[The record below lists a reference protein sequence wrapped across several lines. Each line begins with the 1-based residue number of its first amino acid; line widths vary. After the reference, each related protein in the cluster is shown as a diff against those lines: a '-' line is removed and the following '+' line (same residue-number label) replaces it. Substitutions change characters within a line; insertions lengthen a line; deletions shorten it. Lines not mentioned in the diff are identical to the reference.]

1 MGRLRMK
8 SGWLLSSLSLLALTA
23 SAGAQDLYGGRL
35 GSRLGEEVFY
45 SNSGVPIYT
54 DALDPSIH
62 RWYVPPSMFAETGRT
77 QWQSTNFARPEDRY
91 RRYTSQNLE
100 GDYFYDVYG
109 NLATRGWLVYD
120 WRQSQPQISESSV
133 ISQVAGRYDSWFNRL
148 VISTDRKGDY
158 AVSILVGEEIAALLT
173 PMTFRK
179 AGFNGVVTS
188 LQAGPY
194 RATGVFSRISDPV
207 LGTGQS
213 STQNMTNLMAG
224 RLEVD
229 VTDALTFGFNM
240 VNSHN
245 NNGALDTG
253 EGNPLKGYLTPE
265 QLSAGVKTLVVR
277 LTDDSPEDG
286 EGGAVLISDDVE
298 ISTTLMREV
307 VVGDTV
313 VRVPRDT
320 VITGS
325 SIGFASIAGL
335 QFLTGE
341 VGSGEGRLVEGF
353 RTADGADAI
362 ILNYLLDVP
371 ATVTDP
377 VRREQLEAFT
387 LRSLFQTQLGLNSV
401 DASDALAAVKN
412 LRVRMILA
420 NDYRVEV
427 TTDRQADKF
436 GVPQFRPVT
445 RASGNIKNRLNQREV
460 VFDYGL
466 PTANTLLGVSAELRD
481 FHGIDLYGEI
491 NVNTQF
497 RKYPGIQDSKHRAIS
512 GIRGDENSVGWMLN
526 LSWKGEGPLSLFAE
540 GFGMDDAYTTSILP
554 IDRSGNPDY
563 SPEATNLLYE
573 YVDDNDD
580 NDRQPDQLRVGEGSY
595 VPRRGFAENAIAS
608 RGVAD
613 PDVFPGYDENLDF
626 ISDFN
631 QNSTPER
638 PNFFPDYDEPF
649 LRYSSD
655 RPEFLF
661 GIDLNNNSWV
671 ERFENDD
678 DPDYPYK
685 KDHFGYN
692 VHGKFELSP
701 EGKLTLGQLREEMGK
716 TRRKNHTSY
725 GMFTY
730 DTDLSGLG
738 RLRVFDMLKKAED
751 TIPDNLVQWVMQ
763 SGQLGQAAGTTGQ
776 LERII
781 DPLAADDTWIN
792 TFYTDW
798 QYKSRSNW
806 KTLHRLKWETWRQR
820 DADIVVTLDDAG
832 DTLSVFD
839 PLGSEG
845 RLGRENSGFIGII
858 NKAEYAYDWRILRI
872 SPRIKSEFLK
882 QEPFTL
888 TQDKERSW
896 DLLAFLLVDF
906 PLFKQSRIKAGLEQ
920 RFFYKLRGDEDDLAD
935 GARSGDFRGSAA
947 AIQLTNISDY
957 LGYMVTTQVGFRLD
971 RRSVEIIEGDRD
983 SETAGLGYLTVFA
996 GLR

>member
-1 MGRLRMK
+1 MAPLRIRF
-8 SGWLLSSLSLLALTA
+8 WLSLACLALLVATQA
-23 SAGAQDLYGGRL
+23 TAQDLYGNRL
-35 GSRLGEEVFY
+35 GSRLGDAVFY

-54 DALDPSIH
+54 DALDPSVH
-62 RWYVPPSMFAETGRT
+62 RWYLPPSLFAEYGRS
-77 QWQSTNFARPEDRY
+77 QWEYTNFARPQDRY
-91 RRYTSQNLE
+91 QRPVSQSLE

-120 WRQSQPQISESSV
+120 WRQSQPQISGSSV
-133 ISQVAGRYDSWFNRL
+133 VSQVNGRYDNWFNRL
-148 VISTDRKGDY
+148 IISTDRKGEY
-158 AVSILVGEEIAALLT
+158 AVSVLVGDEVAALLT

-179 AGFNGVVTS
+179 AGFNGVVAS

-194 RATGVFSRISDPV
+194 RSTTVFSRISDPL
-207 LGTGQS
+207 LGTGQGS
-213 STQNMTNLMAG
+213 FQNVTNLVGG
-224 RLEVD
+224 RVELD
-229 VTDALTFGFNM
+229 VTDALTFGFNL

-265 QLSAGVKTLVVR
+265 QLAAGIKTLVVR

-286 EGGAVLISDDVE
+286 EGGAVLISDDIE
-298 ISTTLMREV
+298 ITTTIMREV
-307 VVGDTV
+307 VVDDTV
-313 VRVPRDT
+313 ASVPRDT

-362 ILNYLLDVP
+362 VLNYLLDVP
-371 ATVTDP
+371 DTVTDP

-387 LRSLFQTQLGLNSV
+387 LRSLFQTQLGLNND
-401 DASDALAAVKN
+401 DAGEALAAVSN
-412 LRVRMILA
+412 LRVSMILA

-427 TTDRQADKF
+427 TSDRQTDKF
-436 GVPQFRPVT
+436 GVPQFRQVT

-460 VFDYGL
+460 IFDYGL

-497 RKYPGIQDSKHRAIS
+497 RKYPGIRDKKHRAIS
-512 GIRGDENSVGWMLN
+512 GIRGDENSVGWMVN

-554 IDRSGNPDY
+554 IDRSGIPDY
-563 SPEATNLLYE
+563 SPDATNLLYE
-573 YVDDNDD
+573 FVDDNDD
-580 NDRQPDQLRVGEGSY
+580 NDRQPDQLRIREGSY
-595 VPRRGFAENAIAS
+595 VPRRGFAEGSIEG

-613 PDVFPGYDENLDF
+613 PDVFPGYDENQDF

-649 LRYSSD
+649 LRYASD

-661 GIDLNNNSWV
+661 GIDLNNNSWI

-678 DPDYPYK
+678 EPDYPYK

-692 VHGKFELSP
+692 VHSKLELSP
-701 EGKLTLGQLREEMGK
+701 EGKITVGQLREEMSK
-716 TRRKNHTSY
+716 TRRKNHTAY

-730 DTDLSGLG
+730 DSNFPGFG
-738 RLRVFDMLKKAED
+738 RVRFFDMLKRAED
-751 TIPDNLVQWVMQ
+751 TIPDNLVQWVME
-763 SGQLGQAAGTTGQ
+763 SGQLGQAAGSAGQ
-776 LERII
+776 MERII
-781 DPLAADDTWIN
+781 DPLAAEDTWIN

-798 QYKSRSNW
+798 KYDSPRNW
-806 KTLHRLKWETWRQR
+806 KTFHRFKWETWRQR
-820 DADIVVTLDDAG
+820 DADLVVTVDDAG

-845 RLGRENSGFIGII
+845 RLGRENSGFLGVI

-872 SPRIKSEFLK
+872 SPRFKSEFFK

-888 TQDKERSW
+888 TQDKRRSW
-896 DLLAFLLVDF
+896 DALAFLLVEF
-906 PLFKQSRIKAGLEQ
+906 PVLKQSNIKAGLEQ
-920 RFFYKLRGDEDDLAD
+920 RFFYNLRGDEDDLAD
-935 GARSGDFRGSAA
+935 GARSGDFRGTAA
-947 AIQLTNISDY
+947 AIQLTNVSNY
-957 LGYMVTTQVGFRLD
+957 LGYMVTTQIGFRLD
-971 RRSVEIIEGDRD
+971 RRSVEIAGDDRD
-983 SETAGLGYLTVFA
+983 KETAGLGYMTVFA